1 MSTEAGP
8 GTTAQR
14 FNWLITNFVRGTA
27 GVREAVA
34 VSSDGI
40 LIATSAGLDRADADH
55 LAAIVSGLTSLARS
69 AARRYDFTGLK
80 LIMIEMTSGF
90 LVVSTLGGGTCLGV
104 LADGD
109 CDVALIGYEIAMLG
123 ERVGDLLT
131 PALIAESRRSLP
143 R

>member
-1 MSTEAGP
+1 MSIDAGP
-8 GTTAQR
+8 DTTAHR

-34 VSSDGI
+34 VSSDGM
-40 LIATSAGLDRADADH
+40 LIATSAGLSRADADH
-55 LAAIVSGLTSLARS
+55 LAAIVSGLSSLARS
-69 AARRYDFTGLK
+69 AARRYEFTGLK

-90 LVVSTLGGGTCLGV
+90 LIVSALGGGTCLGV
-104 LADGD
+104 LAVGD
-109 CDVALIGYEIAMLG
+109 CDVALIGYEIALLG

-131 PALIAESRRSLP
+131 PALIAESRRTLP

>member
-1 MSTEAGP
+1 MSIDVAP
-8 GTTAQR
+8 GAAQR
-14 FNWLITNFVRGTA
+14 FNWLITNFVRGTS

-34 VSSDGI
+34 VSSDGM
-40 LIATSAGLDRADADH
+40 LIATSDGLVRADADH

-90 LVVSTLGGGTCLGV
+90 LIVSTLGGGTCLGV
-104 LADGD
+104 VADGGA
-109 CDVALIGYEIAMLG
+109 DVALIGYEIALLG

-131 PALIAESRRSLP
+131 PALIAESRRHLGL
-143 R
+143 